1 MTAPIALHY
10 WPTPNG
16 WKVSIMLEECGLPY
30 ETHWVD
36 IGAGDQFAPD
46 FLAIAPNN
54 RMPAIVD
61 PDGPDGAPISVFESG
76 AILLY
81 LARKTGRFYPDDAR
95 GRVAVEEWLMWQM
108 GGFGPMLGQNHHF
121 SASAPELIPYAI
133 QRYRDETR
141 RLYGVLDRRL
151 AGRDFIAD
159 TLSIADIAAIGW
171 AMPYER
177 QGVDLDTVPHVR
189 DWRARM
195 LDRAGVRRGIA
206 LGLERRK
213 GGFSEDE
220 RARLMAERDGG

>member
-1 MTAPIALHY
+1 
-10 WPTPNG
+10 
-16 WKVSIMLEECGLPY
+16 MLEECGLPY
-30 ETHWVD
+30 ETYWVD

-81 LARKTGRFYPDDAR
+81 LARKTGLFYPHDAR

-121 SASAPELIPYAI
+121 SAYAPEPIPYAI

-159 TLSIADIAAIGW
+159 TLSIADFAAIGW
-171 AMPYER
+171 AMPHER
-177 QGVDLDTVPHVR
+177 QGIDLDDVPHVR

-195 LDRAGVRRGIA
+195 LDRVGVRRGLA

-220 RARLMAERDGG
+220 RARLTAERDGR